1 MMKKIRIVLAGNPNV
16 GKTSLLNHLCGTA
29 LTIGNFPGVTV
40 EKKEG
45 RTIFQGYEIEFVD
58 LPGIYTLEFY
68 TSLDEKVAVDYLK
81 QGDYDLILNVVESPK
96 LERDLYLTL
105 QLAQLKKP
113 MVIALNMA
121 DEAEALGI
129 KIDEARLSEILKV
142 PVVKTVG
149 RTGKGTDELLG
160 AIIFAH
166 EKNLVPTLSRIP
178 VQIVSGAEPLN
189 FDYASLAQGLAKEV
203 LRKRLITQRN
213 ISDFLDN
220 LLLHP
225 VFGIFFL
232 FLIYYLVF
240 KTVFD
245 LSSPFVDFLDGF
257 FSDFLGKG
265 LSFLLSRSG
274 LSDFLVQFF
283 GSAVIGGVGTVLTF
297 VPTVFLMFLFIT
309 LLETSGYLP
318 RVAFLMDR
326 FTHRIGLHGH
336 SVIPLLLGFG
346 CNVPAILALR
356 VLPDP
361 KDRLIVMAMIP
372 FMSCS
377 ARLVVF
383 SFFASLF
390 FKNPVLIVFCLYMLG
405 IFVAV
410 LTGLILQKTL
420 YKKELS
426 HFVMDLPPY
435 RLPSAKM
442 LFRIVWLH
450 LKSFLF
456 RAGTIIFAISVVI
469 WLLLNLPLGEK
480 NLENTYAARVGKAVS
495 YIFAPLGLDDW
506 RIGTSLIPAFLAR
519 EAIISTLG
527 VIVEE
532 EKEEKVEHFD
542 WKSKAQ
548 EQGRRFVEAFKKGLI
563 SLITPYPTVF
573 SNEDKEDEE
582 KQTIKEKIKGL
593 FQPPQALSFLVF
605 ILVYMSCMATLA
617 TIWKEAGKSYAL
629 LYFFYSLFLAY
640 ILSTLTYQFSRIIL
654 S

>member
-1 MMKKIRIVLAGNPNV
+1 M
-16 GKTSLLNHLCGTA
+16 
-29 LTIGNFPGVTV
+29 
-40 EKKEG
+40 
-45 RTIFQGYEIEFVD
+45 
-58 LPGIYTLEFY
+58 
-68 TSLDEKVAVDYLK
+68 
-81 QGDYDLILNVVESPK
+81 
-96 LERDLYLTL
+96 
-105 QLAQLKKP
+105 
-113 MVIALNMA
+113 
-121 DEAEALGI
+121 
-129 KIDEARLSEILKV
+129 
-142 PVVKTVG
+142 
-149 RTGKGTDELLG
+149 
-160 AIIFAH
+160 
-166 EKNLVPTLSRIP
+166 
-178 VQIVSGAEPLN
+178 
-189 FDYASLAQGLAKEV
+189 
-203 LRKRLITQRN
+203 
-213 ISDFLDN
+213 
-220 LLLHP
+220 
-225 VFGIFFL
+225 
-232 FLIYYLVF
+232 
-240 KTVFD
+240 
-245 LSSPFVDFLDGF
+245 
-257 FSDFLGKG
+257 
-265 LSFLLSRSG
+265 
-274 LSDFLVQFF
+274 
-283 GSAVIGGVGTVLTF
+283 GGVGTVLTF

-318 RVAFLMDR
+318 RVAFLKDR

-336 SVIPLLLGFG
+336 SIIPLLLGFG

-450 LKSFLF
+450 LKSFLY

-480 NLENTYAARVGKAVS
+480 NLENTYAARVGKAIS

-532 EKEEKVEHFD
+532 EKEEKVEAFD

-548 EQGRRFVEAFKKGLI
+548 EQGRRFVEAFKKGLT

-617 TIWKEAGKSYAL
+617 TIWKEAAKSYAL

-640 ILSTLTYQFSRIIL
+640 ILSALTYHLSRIIL

>member
-1 MMKKIRIVLAGNPNV
+1 MKKIRVLLAGNPNV
-16 GKTSLLNHLCGTA
+16 GKTSLLNHICGTT

-45 RTIFQGYEIEFVD
+45 RVVFQGYEIEFLD
-58 LPGIYTLEFY
+58 IPGIYTLEFY
-68 TSLDEKVAVDYLK
+68 TSLDEKIAVDYLN
-81 QGDYDLILNVVESPK
+81 QGDYDLIINVVESPK

-113 MVIALNMA
+113 MVIALNMT

-129 KIDEARLSEILKV
+129 KIDEVRLSEILKV

-149 RTGKGTDELLG
+149 RTGKGVDELLP
-160 AIIFAH
+160 ALISAY
-166 EKNLVPTLSRIP
+166 EKNLVPSLSRIP
-178 VQIVSGAEPLN
+178 IQIVSGDEPSNL
-189 FDYASLAQGLAKEV
+189 DYASLAQGLAKEV
-203 LRKRLITQRN
+203 LRKRLVTQRN

-245 LSSPFVDFLDGF
+245 LSSPLVDFLDGF

-265 LSFLLSRSG
+265 LSFLLSRLG
-274 LSDFLVQFF
+274 LPDFLVQFF

-297 VPTVFLMFLFIT
+297 VPVVFLMFLFIT

-326 FTHRIGLHGH
+326 FTHRLGLHGH

-390 FKNPVLIVFCLYMLG
+390 FKNPVLIVFCLYMFG
-405 IFVAV
+405 IFAAV
-410 LTGLILQKTL
+410 LTGLILKKTF

-435 RLPSAKM
+435 RLPSARM

-469 WLLLNLPLGEK
+469 WLLLNLPFGEK
-480 NLENTYAARVGKAVS
+480 NLENTYAARVGKTIS
-495 YIFAPLGLDDW
+495 YIFSPLGLDDW

-532 EKEEKVEHFD
+532 DEEEKVEHFD

-548 EQGRRFVEAFKKGLI
+548 EQGRTLVEALKKGII
-563 SLITPYPTVF
+563 SLLTPYPTVLADD
-573 SNEDKEDEE
+573 DKEEEE
-582 KQTIKEKIKGL
+582 KQTVKEKIKDL
-593 FQPPQALSFLVF
+593 FKPPQALSFLVF
-605 ILVYMSCMATLA
+605 ILIYMSCLATLA
-617 TIWKEAGKSYAL
+617 TIWKEAGKTYAL
-629 LYFFYSLFLAY
+629 LYFFYSFFLAY
-640 ILSTLTYQFSRIIL
+640 ILSALTYQLSRLIL

>member
-1 MMKKIRIVLAGNPNV
+1 MEKIRVVLAGNPNV
-16 GKTSLLNHLCGTA
+16 GKTSLLNHLCGTT

-149 RTGKGTDELLG
+149 RTGKGTDELLE
-160 AIIFAH
+160 AILSAH

-189 FDYASLAQGLAKEV
+189 FDYASLAQGLTKEV
-203 LRKRLITQRN
+203 LHKRLITQRN

-225 VFGIFFL
+225 IFGIFFL

-245 LSSPFVDFLDGF
+245 LSSPLVDFLDGF

-480 NLENTYAARVGKAVS
+480 NLENTYAARVGKAIS

-532 EKEEKVEHFD
+532 EKEEKVEAFD

-563 SLITPYPTVF
+563 SLITPYPTIF
-573 SNEDKEDEE
+573 SNENKEDEE

-640 ILSTLTYQFSRIIL
+640 ILSALTYQFSRIIL

>member
-1 MMKKIRIVLAGNPNV
+1 MMKKIRVVLAGNPNV
-16 GKTSLLNHLCGTA
+16 GKTSLLNHICGET
-29 LTIGNFPGVTV
+29 LRIGNFPGVTV

-105 QLAQLKKP
+105 HLAQLKKP

-129 KIDEARLSEILKV
+129 TIDEARLSEILKV

-149 RTGKGTDELLG
+149 RTGKGIDELLE
-160 AIIFAH
+160 AILSAH
-166 EKNLVPTLSRIP
+166 EKNLVPTLSRIS

-189 FDYASLAQGLAKEV
+189 LDYGSLAQGLAKEV

-213 ISDFLDN
+213 ISDFFDN

-245 LSSPFVDFLDGF
+245 LSSPLVDFLDGF

-265 LSFLLSRSG
+265 VSFLLSHSG
-274 LSDFLVQFF
+274 LPDFLVQFF

-377 ARLVVF
+377 ARLIVF

-390 FKNPVLIVFCLYMLG
+390 FQNPVLIVFSLYMLG

-450 LKSFLF
+450 LKSFLY
-456 RAGTIIFAISVVI
+456 RAGTIIFAISVGI

-480 NLENTYAARVGKAVS
+480 ELENTYAAKVGKAIS

-532 EKEEKVEHFD
+532 EKEEKVEAFD
-542 WKSKAQ
+542 WKNKAQ
-548 EQGRRFVEAFKKGLI
+548 EQGKKLVEAFKKGLT

-573 SNEDKEDEE
+573 SNEDKEEEE
-582 KQTIKEKIKGL
+582 KQTIKERIKGL

-640 ILSTLTYQFSRIIL
+640 ILSALTYHLSRIVL

>member
-1 MMKKIRIVLAGNPNV
+1 MEKIRVVLAGNPNV

-40 EKKEG
+40 EKKKG

-58 LPGIYTLEFY
+58 IPGIYTLEFY

-142 PVVKTVG
+142 PVVKTIG
-149 RTGKGTDELLG
+149 RTGKGTDELLE
-160 AIIFAH
+160 AILIAH

-189 FDYASLAQGLAKEV
+189 FDYASLAQGLAQEV

-245 LSSPFVDFLDGF
+245 LSSPFVDFLDSF

-265 LSFLLSRSG
+265 LSSLLSRSG

-563 SLITPYPTVF
+563 SLINPYPTVF